1 MSSFL
6 EELDKLIDKDLNK
19 TLSDEEIKE
28 FSNMFENE
36 ERIIDELF

>member
-6 EELDKLIDKDLNK
+6 EELDNLIDKDLNK